1 MLLLR
6 MLLFDDNLLFHWQSG
21 KKRSNN
27 LIKAWTLFL
36 LYFLHRYWFCVM
48 NRYSISFL
56 FYWKLELKKKKY
68 KKLQIIHK
76 AFKIWEG
83 LLTEFY
89 SNELSHDL
97 EIYWCKLHCFSL
109 ILFNMFTFTATN
121 VSFPFSTR
129 SFVSPSHTIP
139 NDPWPNSR
147 NKHTFSLSTSHSSG
161 I

>member
-1 MLLLR
+1 MLER
-6 MLLFDDNLLFHWQSG
+6 CSFSSCYIFYTGTDFVSWTDTPYPFYFIENL
-21 KKRSNN
+21 N
-27 LIKAWTLFL
+27 
-36 LYFLHRYWFCVM
+36 
-48 NRYSISFL
+48 
-56 FYWKLELKKKKY
+56 LKKKI
-68 KKLQIIHK
+68 QIIHK

-83 LLTEFY
+83 LTEVY

-97 EIYWCKLHCFSL
+97 DIYWYKLHCFLFSI

-121 VSFPFSTR
+121 ASFPFSTR